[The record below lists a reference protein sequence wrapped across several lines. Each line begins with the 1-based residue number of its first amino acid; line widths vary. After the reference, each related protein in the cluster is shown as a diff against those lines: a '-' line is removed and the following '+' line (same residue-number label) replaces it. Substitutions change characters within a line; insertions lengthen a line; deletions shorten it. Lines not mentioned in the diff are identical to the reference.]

1 MLALAIILATAVVHA
16 GSGAT
21 VRVQVQFPEVPAG
34 AQPVA
39 MTTWLGEDRTLVL
52 VDDGSVSG
60 DKAGDK
66 VFVGGWEGD
75 VVRVLPVRLG
85 LRASTGE
92 TATLAAFNEALGEGE
107 TDLSYAVA
115 PPHAPGSAPVVRRVA
130 AAWSSRSAEAAD
142 LARVGAAI
150 GWTALVLG
158 YVAWLV
164 GRAPR

>member
-1 MLALAIILATAVVHA
+1 MLALALLLTSAVVYA
-16 GSGAT
+16 GSGGA
-21 VRVQVQFPEVPAG
+21 VLVQVQIAEVPAG

-52 VDDGSVSG
+52 VDDGSVTG

-66 VFVGGWEGD
+66 VYIGRWEGE
-75 VVRVLPVRLG
+75 VVRILPVRLG

-92 TATLAAFNEALGEGE
+92 TTTLAAFNEALGMGE
-107 TDLSYAVA
+107 HDLAYTVA
-115 PPHAPGSAPVVRRVA
+115 AGTAPGSPPVVRRVA